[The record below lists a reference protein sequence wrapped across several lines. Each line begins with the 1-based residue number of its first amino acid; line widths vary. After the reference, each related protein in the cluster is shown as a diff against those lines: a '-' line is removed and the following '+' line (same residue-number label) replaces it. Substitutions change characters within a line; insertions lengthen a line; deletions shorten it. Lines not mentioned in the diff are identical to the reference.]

1 MSEHPSG
8 GSGQL
13 QVQEVV
19 RDMVIPAGV
28 AGPEPL
34 MIDVR
39 CYAVA
44 QPAGIVIIDTGMP
57 DAEAGIAAAVQ
68 ALGGSFDD
76 VRDIIITHSHPDHI
90 GSLFALTE
98 KAPLAAIY
106 AGGPD
111 APDIRA
117 PHGVTPIGEGTVIQ
131 GFEVLATPGHTAGHV
146 CIFHQPTGT
155 LFIGDAAAS
164 ERGDATRPPEVF
176 TADAFRAEESLVRI
190 AELGPARILF
200 SHGPELD
207 DPAQALARLLGG
219 ARSIRTRPTPS
230 PPGAE

>member
-1 MSEHPSG
+1 MSEHPSA
-8 GSGQL
+8 GSEQL
-13 QVQEVV
+13 QVQAVV

-76 VRDIIITHSHPDHI
+76 VRDIVVTHSHPDHT
-90 GSLFALTE
+90 GSLFALAE

-106 AGGPD
+106 AGGSD
-111 APDIRA
+111 APNIRA

-146 CIFHQPTGT
+146 CLFHSPTGT

-164 ERGDATRPPEVF
+164 ERGDAIRPPELF
-176 TADAFRAEESLVRI
+176 TADALRAEESLARI
-190 AELGPARILF
+190 AELGPARVLF
-200 SHGPELD
+200 SHGPELEA
-207 DPAQALARLLGG
+207 PAQALSRLIG
-219 ARSIRTRPTPS
+219 STH
-230 PPGAE
+230 PPA

>member
-1 MSEHPSG
+1 M
-8 GSGQL
+8 
-13 QVQEVV
+13 
-19 RDMVIPAGV
+19 
-28 AGPEPL
+28 
-34 MIDVR
+34 
-39 CYAVA
+39 
-44 QPAGIVIIDTGMP
+44 
-57 DAEAGIAAAVQ
+57 
-68 ALGGSFDD
+68 
-76 VRDIIITHSHPDHI
+76 
-90 GSLFALTE
+90 
-98 KAPLAAIY
+98 
-106 AGGPD
+106 
-111 APDIRA
+111 
-117 PHGVTPIGEGTVIQ
+117 IQ

-164 ERGDATRPPEVF
+164 ERGDATRPPELF

-207 DPAQALARLLGG
+207 DPAQALGRLLGG